1 MERVGLRE
9 ANVHFAKYMK
19 MVKEGEEIL
28 LTDRGVPFAVIQPL
42 KKGEDTLDER
52 LHLLAKEGILIQSK
66 RRQLP
71 LHEPLSLE
79 GRALAEIIAEERE
92 ERLLKRRPLPTS
104 TRAPG

>member
-42 KKGEDTLDER
+42 KKGVATLEER
-52 LHLLAKEGILIQSK
+52 LHLLEKEGILTQAKK
-66 RRQLP
+66 RNLP

-79 GRALAEIIAEERE
+79 GRALAEIIAEGRE
-92 ERLLKRRPLPTS
+92 ERL
-104 TRAPG
+104 

>member
-42 KKGEDTLDER
+42 KKGEDTLEER
-52 LHLLAKEGILIQSK
+52 LHLLEKEGILIQAK
-66 RRQLP
+66 RRLP

-79 GRALAEIIAEERE
+79 GRALAEIVAEGRE
-92 ERLLKRRPLPTS
+92 ERL
-104 TRAPG
+104 

>member
-19 MVKEGEEIL
+19 MVKEGEDIL

-42 KKGEDTLDER
+42 KKEEDALEER
-52 LHLLAKEGILIQSK
+52 LRLLEKEGILIRAKK
-66 RRQLP
+66 RKLP

-79 GRALAEIIAEERE
+79 GRPLAEIIAEGRE
-92 ERLLKRRPLPTS
+92 ERL
-104 TRAPG
+104 

>member
-42 KKGEDTLDER
+42 KKGEDTLDE
-52 LHLLAKEGILIQSK
+52 ILIQSK

-92 ERLLKRRPLPTS
+92 ERL
-104 TRAPG
+104 